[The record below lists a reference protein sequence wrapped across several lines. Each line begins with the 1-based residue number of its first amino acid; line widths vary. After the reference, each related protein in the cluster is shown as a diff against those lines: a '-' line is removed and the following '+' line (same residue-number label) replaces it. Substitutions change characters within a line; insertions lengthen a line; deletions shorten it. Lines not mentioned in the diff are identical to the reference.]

1 MSTMPNK
8 ATPSPSWKQEVN
20 RRIAEHKNRKGSSS
34 TEPEELSE
42 AHHSAS
48 SRAVAAA
55 ARVAARYANAPS
67 YSEQLADEARAA
79 VRAAEAASRAALEAQ
94 AAAESVLAGL
104 EAATAAEPAWEVHTS
119 QAVIEERQSGR
130 KNSTAECDDADV
142 PAASKVTKEQA
153 SDGRGFEIRW
163 EPDMPVRQAEPAGG
177 RARHGSDYLEVDMTD
192 WRENA
197 RPAQQAIES
206 EAIEIVEA
214 AMPIHAN
221 LIEFPREI
229 IATRKV
235 RPRRA
240 EGPYAAL
247 AEHGTQ
253 LSIFEV
259 DPGDISIEPVANEVI
274 GEASAPAWTGP
285 EWSGI
290 KLDAQ
295 PPREFLDE
303 SPQESLREP
312 QPRESE
318 AQNVRLAPL
327 SLRLM
332 ALTVDGALI
341 MCTVLTAV
349 VVAAARM
356 NVLPSFRT
364 VEVGAAAAMLVVS
377 ALYVSFFYALA
388 NGTPGMKYAGISLCT
403 FEGHNPTRAQRCGRL
418 VSLIL
423 SVLPLGL
430 GLVWAIFDDDHLS
443 WHDRLSRTYLRKY

>member
-1 MSTMPNK
+1 MPNQT
-8 ATPSPSWKQEVN
+8 TPSPSWKQEVN

-55 ARVAARYANAPS
+55 ARVAARYAKAPS

-79 VRAAEAASRAALEAQ
+79 VRAAESASRAALEAQ

-104 EAATAAEPAWEVHTS
+104 EAASAAEPVWEVRTS
-119 QAVIEERQSGR
+119 TAVIEERQSGR
-130 KNSTAECDDADV
+130 TNSTTEWAYGDV
-142 PAASKVTKEQA
+142 PLESEVTQDHPSEDKEY
-153 SDGRGFEIRW
+153 EIRW
-163 EPDMPVRQAEPAGG
+163 EPDMPVRQAEPAGS
-177 RARHGSDYLEVDMTD
+177 RARHGSDYLEVNMTD
-192 WRENA
+192 WRESA
-197 RPAQQAIES
+197 RPAQQAMES
-206 EAIEIVEA
+206 EAIEIVDA

-240 EGPYAAL
+240 EGPYARL
-247 AEHGTQ
+247 AEQGMQ

-259 DPGDISIEPVANEVI
+259 DPGAISVEPVANEVI
-274 GEASAPAWTGP
+274 DEASAPAWTGP

-290 KLDAQ
+290 ELEAQ

-303 SPQESLREP
+303 SPREYIREP
-312 QPRESE
+312 EPREVE
-318 AQNVRLAPL
+318 AQNLRLAPL

-332 ALTVDGALI
+332 ALMVDGALI
-341 MCTVLTAV
+341 AGAVLATLAI
-349 VVAAARM
+349 AATKM
-356 NVLPSFRT
+356 KDLPSLRAA
-364 VEVGAAAAMLVVS
+364 EVGAAAAMLVAS
-377 ALYVSFFYALA
+377 ALYISFFYALA
-388 NGTPGMKYAGISLCT
+388 KGTPGMKYAGISLCT

-430 GLVWAIFDDDHLS
+430 GMVWAIFDDDHLS
-443 WHDRLSRTYLRKY
+443 WHDRLSRTYLRKH

>member
-1 MSTMPNK
+1 MPNQ

-34 TEPEELSE
+34 TEPEGHSE

-55 ARVAARYANAPS
+55 ARVAARYAKAPS

-104 EAATAAEPAWEVHTS
+104 EAASAAEPAWEVHTS
-119 QAVIEERQSGR
+119 PSVIEERQAGR
-130 KNSTAECDDADV
+130 ANSTAEWAFDDV
-142 PAASKVTKEQA
+142 PTESKVTKDQT
-153 SDGRGFEIRW
+153 SDGHGFEIRW
-163 EPDMPVRQAEPAGG
+163 EPDLPVRHTEPAGG
-177 RARHGSDYLEVDMTD
+177 RAKYGSDFFEVDMTD
-192 WRENA
+192 WRKNA
-197 RPAQQAIES
+197 RPAQEAIDG

-214 AMPIHAN
+214 ALPIHAN

-229 IATRKV
+229 VATRKV

-247 AEHGTQ
+247 AEQGMQ

-259 DPGDISIEPVANEVI
+259 DPGAISIEPVASDVMD
-274 GEASAPAWTGP
+274 EASAPAWTGP

-303 SPQESLREP
+303 SPQEYLKEP
-312 QPRESE
+312 EPREAE
-318 AQNVRLAPL
+318 AQNVLLAPL

-332 ALTVDGALI
+332 ALVVDGALI
-341 MCTVLTAV
+341 MGAVLTIVAM
-349 VVAAARM
+349 AAANM
-356 NVLPSFRT
+356 KDLPSFRA
-364 VEVGAAAAMLVVS
+364 VELGVAAAMLVAS
-377 ALYVSFFYALA
+377 ALYISLFYALA

-403 FEGHNPTRAQRCGRL
+403 FEGHNPTRSQRCGRL

-430 GLVWAIFDDDHLS
+430 GMVWAIFDDDHLS
-443 WHDRLSRTYLRKY
+443 WHDRLSRTYLRKC

>member
-1 MSTMPNK
+1 LPNQ
-8 ATPSPSWKQEVN
+8 ATPLPSWKQEVN

-34 TEPEELSE
+34 TEPEGLSG

-104 EAATAAEPAWEVHTS
+104 EAASAAEPVWEVHTS
-119 QAVIEERQSGR
+119 PAVIEERQSR
-130 KNSTAECDDADV
+130 RTNSVAERADADV
-142 PAASKVTKEQA
+142 PAVSKVTKDQI
-153 SDGRGFEIRW
+153 SDGQGFEIRW
-163 EPDMPVRQAEPAGG
+163 EPDLPVRQAEPAGG
-177 RARHGSDYLEVDMTD
+177 RARHGSDFFEVDMED

-197 RPAQQAIES
+197 RPAQGAIES
-206 EAIEIVEA
+206 EAIEVVEA
-214 AMPIHAN
+214 ALPIHAN

-229 IATRKV
+229 VATRKV

-259 DPGDISIEPVANEVI
+259 DPGAISIEPAASDVMD
-274 GEASAPAWTGP
+274 EASAPAWTGP

-295 PPREFLDE
+295 PPREFLNE
-303 SPQESLREP
+303 SPQEYLREP
-312 QPRESE
+312 QPREAE

-332 ALTVDGALI
+332 ALMVDGALI
-341 MCTVLTAV
+341 MGAVLAAL
-349 VVAAARM
+349 VVAAANM
-356 NVLPSFRT
+356 KVLPSFRAM
-364 VEVGAAAAMLVVS
+364 ELGAAAAMLVVS

-388 NGTPGMKYAGISLCT
+388 KGTPGMKYARISLCT
-403 FEGHNPTRAQRCGRL
+403 FEDDIPSRAQRCGRL